1 MEYGYNEHSKVFFD
15 LVMEGLK
22 GEVNGSSFWEAID
35 DKAIFHFNFSF
46 ADFPKSMNKKDYLSW
61 FEDYSVPLTSGEL
74 LGVYKD
80 KSKEREVITLEYK
93 VLVNNGAQTES
104 FCSII
109 YIENKKIVEWHDYMN
124 IRE

>member
-1 MEYGYNEHSKVFFD
+1 
-15 LVMEGLK
+15 
-22 GEVNGSSFWEAID
+22 
-35 DKAIFHFNFSF
+35 
-46 ADFPKSMNKKDYLSW
+46 MNKKDYLSW

-93 VLVNNGAQTES
+93 VLVNNGTQTES

-109 YIENKKIVEWHDYMN
+109 FIENKKIVEWHDYMN

>member
-1 MEYGYNEHSKVFFD
+1 
-15 LVMEGLK
+15 
-22 GEVNGSSFWEAID
+22 
-35 DKAIFHFNFSF
+35 
-46 ADFPKSMNKKDYLSW
+46 
-61 FEDYSVPLTSGEL
+61 
-74 LGVYKD
+74 VYKD

-109 YIENKKIVEWHDYMN
+109 FIENKKIVEWHDYMN